1 MKTRKRELVR
11 ELLFSKSFSG
21 KVKHRV
27 KKELR
32 DRATDELRTI
42 CIFRDRL
49 RNDLRK
55 KKLQFL
61 LFIIARRRERA
72 KRAFF
77 LYLPREIAR
86 RNRNEEKRSVRAHN
100 DVYLPRSPSERS
112 QQGLALIVSSSL
124 DAENAQNKKRNARR
138 RRTQTS
144 LSLSR
149 LPLFCGVVRRKG
161 SLTQREDYLRGV
173 GLLQTKR
180 EKTHAI
186 RFYIRKSKRYGLG
199 YQDVEEEEEE
209 EEEEL
214 ERRRRIERR
223 TQL

>member
-55 KKLQFL
+55 KT
-61 LFIIARRRERA
+61 R
-72 KRAFF
+72 FF
-77 LYLPREIAR
+77 C
-86 RNRNEEKRSVRAHN
+86 
-100 DVYLPRSPSERS
+100 
-112 QQGLALIVSSSL
+112 SSSL
-124 DAENAQNKKRNARR
+124 DAENAQNAPSFCISLVRSRDEIETKRKEACELRTMCIFRDRLRNDLRKEKVRNYCVIIARR
-138 RRTQTS
+138 RERAKQKEERETTSHTNLS

-161 SLTQREDYLRGV
+161 SLTQREDYLLRGV
-173 GLLQTKR
+173 GLLQ
-180 EKTHAI
+180 
-186 RFYIRKSKRYGLG
+186 
-199 YQDVEEEEEE
+199 
-209 EEEEL
+209 
-214 ERRRRIERR
+214 
-223 TQL
+223 

>member
-32 DRATDELRTI
+32 DRATDELTTI
-42 CIFRDRL
+42 CIFHDRL

-55 KKLQFL
+55 KNKVL

-86 RNRNEEKRSVRAHN
+86 RNRNEEKRSVRAQN
-100 DVYLPRSPSERS
+100 DL
-112 QQGLALIVSSSL
+112 
-124 DAENAQNKKRNARR
+124 KRNARR

-144 LSLSR
+144 LSLSLGFR
-149 LPLFCGVVRRKG
+149 SFAVSFVVKGHSRRE
-161 SLTQREDYLRGV
+161 RIIYLRGV
-173 GLLQTKR
+173 GLLQRGKR
-180 EKTHAI
+180 HAI
-186 RFYIRKSKRYGLG
+186 RFYIKENRS
-199 YQDVEEEEEE
+199 VMV
-209 EEEEL
+209 
-214 ERRRRIERR
+214 
-223 TQL
+223 